1 MVIAPKGHGTTEV
14 VNAKEA
20 TCTQEGYT
28 GDTICSVC
36 KTVLEEGE
44 AIPKTE
50 HNFVNGVC
58 TVCGVEEGG
67 TVVPPQEEGD
77 FSTALLAVIA
87 VLLLGGAVAVAVYAK
102 KAKAGR

>member
-1 MVIAPKGHGTTEV
+1 M
-14 VNAKEA
+14 
-20 TCTQEGYT
+20 
-28 GDTICSVC
+28 
-36 KTVLEEGE
+36 LEEGE
-44 AIPKTE
+44 VIPKTE

-58 TVCGVEEGG
+58 TACGAEEGG

-87 VLLLGGAVAVAVYAK
+87 VVLLGGAVAVAVYAK